1 MTDCNNTTTVADLP
15 TCTDVS
21 RDSYLIVQGE
31 NQACKVKVSD
41 LVLGNENVDFYDQIQ
56 ALVQQVN
63 DLTSVIQANSGTW
76 NDTTTVVNTN
86 KTTWD
91 QADQITTLN
100 TVVNN
105 NQSDWTDTAALVA
118 VNSANWQNT
127 YLDVNSNKDKWSFA
141 HDVVFSSQQNW
152 DSAYTATADGLGAI
166 HEALELVNTSPWF
179 ETYIDGLNTDDG
191 PTQPT
196 FAQVT
201 AIWAEWTLNSS
212 KWDSVYNVVY
222 ANSGDWEE

>member
-127 YLDVNSNKDKWSFA
+127 YLEVDANKGKWTYGYDTVFASQSNWNK
-141 HDVVFSSQQNW
+141 
-152 DSAYTATADGLGAI
+152 AYTIAVEGTLGAI
-166 HEALELVNTSPWF
+166 HEAF
-179 ETYIDGLNTDDG
+179 ETISTAPWWLEHSSWGTGTENTG
-191 PTQPT
+191 PTK
-196 FAQVT
+196 AQMYETWYHHQQNHDNWDDVYT
-201 AIWAEWTLNSS
+201 TVKQFSS
-212 KWDSVYNVVY
+212 T
-222 ANSGDWEE
+222 WE

>member
-76 NDTTTVVNTN
+76 NDTTTVVNQN

-91 QADQITTLN
+91 QADQITNLS

-118 VNSANWQNT
+118 VNSANWEAT
-127 YLDVNSNKDKWSFA
+127 YQTVNAEKDRWQYAYDS
-141 HDVVFSSQQNW
+141 VFIGEQNW
-152 DSAYTATADGLGAI
+152 NQAYTIALEGVGAI
-166 HEALELVNTSPWF
+166 HEALEIIETSPWYQTF
-179 ETYIDGLNTDDG
+179 NVDSG
-191 PTQPT
+191 PTMASATASQI
-196 FAQVT
+196 AQT
-201 AIWAEWTLNSS
+201 WSALQLNENNWTG
-212 KWDSVYNVVY
+212 VYNTVK
-222 ANSGDWEE
+222 ANSGLWAI

>member
-1 MTDCNNTTTVADLP
+1 MTDCNNITTVADLP

-31 NQACKVKVSD
+31 NQACKVKVGD

-127 YLDVNSNKDKWSFA
+127 YIDVDANKDKWSYA
-141 HDVVFSSQQNW
+141 HDIVFSSQQNW
-152 DSAYTATADGLGAI
+152 DSAYTATSDGLGAI
-166 HEALELVNTSPWF
+166 HEALELVNTSAWF
-179 ETYIDGLNTDDG
+179 ESYTNGVGGDGE
-191 PTQPT
+191 PT

-201 AIWAEWTLNSS
+201 AIWAEWTLKSS
-212 KWDSVYNVVY
+212 EWDSVYNVVY
-222 ANSGDWEE
+222 ANSGDWEV